1 MIFPDIV
8 EKIIVAG
15 LTVPSRT
22 TLDDDIAKDMI
33 AEVIWSGGVSR
44 SRGMSLY
51 VRIKETK
58 IRRSCLS
65 SHVTSRQ
72 TLGRLKIVRE
82 KNMSI

>member
-51 VRIKETK
+51 VRIKE
-58 IRRSCLS
+58 RR
-65 SHVTSRQ
+65 
-72 TLGRLKIVRE
+72 
-82 KNMSI
+82 